1 MKIVISEFMD
11 EAALSGFA
19 EQDQVLYAPELVDDR
34 AALLAEVSNADALI
48 VRNRTRVDA
57 EVLAAAPLL
66 KVVGR
71 LGVGLDNIDLGACEK
86 RGIRVCPA
94 TGANTL
100 SVAEYVIAMTLVL
113 LRGAYAANEEM
124 IAGAW
129 PRQSLI
135 GGEASGQT
143 LGLVGF
149 GEIARAV
156 AVRASALGMEI
167 AVCDPFLPASDA
179 AWQGVR
185 RHETIGSLLSGSD
198 VISLHVPLTGDTR
211 NLIDAKAIAGM
222 RPRAVLINTARG
234 GIVDEA
240 AVAEALRAGT
250 LGGAALDVFHSEPLP
265 AAQAACFKDAPNLVL
280 TPHIAG
286 VTEQGNIRVST
297 VTVENVARELA
308 NAG

>member
-71 LGVGLDNIDLGACEK
+71 LGVGLDNIDLGACER

-113 LRGAYAANEEM
+113 LRGAYAANEGM

-167 AVCDPFLPASDA
+167 AACDPFLPASDA

-185 RHETIGSLLSGSD
+185 RHETMGSLLSGSD
-198 VISLHVPLTGDTR
+198 VISLHVPLTDDTR

-222 RPRAVLINTARG
+222 RPNAVLINTARG

-240 AVAEALRAGT
+240 AIAEALRTGA
-250 LGGAALDVFHSEPLP
+250 LGGAALDVFQSEPLS
-265 AAQAACFKDAPNLVL
+265 AAQAACFQGAPNLVL

-286 VTEQGNIRVST
+286 VTKQGNIRVST

-308 NAG
+308 STR